1 MKKFIPILT
10 LIGTSALIVGV
21 DAKANS
27 NKIDYTNNINDFKQ
41 AFASYNQTSP
51 ENITKTVANY
61 KLEIENDSLSNDYG
75 IMLLDEK
82 DIGNNITNLDENQ
95 TDNELENSNST
106 DDDTSENENS
116 TNEENQTNKE
126 SNSNESEDSSNE
138 NQNTD
143 TSENLEKFST
153 LYSLATDIEDSCN
166 EFCELKTKIL
176 NAIAESEKL
185 SEQLRNDELTLTREQ
200 RLFVNEQSNQLK
212 NLAKQLNLATNELS
226 FNLSDLNAIMKE
238 NNQDLDSLSLK
249 YLIVLNSLI
258 NGNEMLQNGLGS
270 LNLIN
275 NMMQINSKNLPSNN
289 PQKILYG
296 FSENGK
302 KPVIK
307 EYTVDDNGELVGKE
321 IEENNNET
329 SKTNI
334 DSYKNHILTP
344 NIDSYLNNRRNI
356 DSFFN
361 TAWLDNDFMFGA
373 NNGYGGMYENNLYN
387 GYNNPSLYQYE
398 NYSRNNQQNAEQ
410 NLNNNNFTTDTP
422 NTNPYTKD
430 IKHNNKKFKLKSN
443 IDTYRDESTPDIKTK
458 IKNFKTSVNNFFKL
472 KTEPKNKIIAPIFKF
487 ED

>member
-1 MKKFIPILT
+1 MKRFIPILT

-21 DAKANS
+21 DAKTNT
-27 NKIDYTNNINDFKQ
+27 NKTDYANNINDFKY
-41 AFASYNQTSP
+41 AFANYNKTNP

-61 KLEIENDSLSNDYG
+61 QLEIENDSLNNDYG
-75 IMLLDEK
+75 IMLLDGKENN
-82 DIGNNITNLDENQ
+82 IGNDITNLDENQ
-95 TDNELENSNST
+95 TNNELENDNSS
-106 DDDTSENENS
+106 DDNTTKNENP
-116 TNEENQTNKE
+116 NEENQTNNE

-249 YLIVLNSLI
+249 YLIVLDSLI

-296 FSENGK
+296 FSKNGNP
-302 KPVIK
+302 PVIK
-307 EYTVDDNGELVGKE
+307 EYTVDDNGELTGKE

-334 DSYKNHILTP
+334 DSYKNSILTP

-361 TAWLDNDFMFGA
+361 TAWLDNGFMFGA
-373 NNGYGGMYENNLYN
+373 NNGGMYGNNLYN
-387 GYNNPSLYQYE
+387 GYNNPSLYQYG

-410 NLNNNNFTTDTP
+410 NLNDNNFTPDTP

-443 IDTYRDESTPDIKTK
+443 IDTYRDNNTPDIKTK